1 MMIPTIIYIDC
12 TKFPD
17 PEFGLWV
24 AGDVGWP
31 RVVKMTTGELV
42 EDSVKT
48 KVS

>member
-17 PEFGLWV
+17 PEFALWDPGV
-24 AGDVGWP
+24 SGWP
-31 RVVKMTTGELV
+31 RVVEMSSGELV

-48 KVS
+48 KGS